1 MTTADNASVALRF
14 NEATKLQYI
23 NLDNK
28 PPLYKV
34 YPGLRAIGLPNVAD
48 QTGPQMPTLAA
59 IRGRR
64 WQRSNRA
71 ADVWKS

>member
-1 MTTADNASVALRF
+1 MATTSSGTQDGIALRF

-34 YPGLRAIGLPNVAD
+34 YPGLRAISLPNVAE
-48 QTGPQMPTLAA
+48 QPGPQMPALAA
-59 IRGRR
+59 IRGR
-64 WQRSNRA
+64 QRR
-71 ADVWKS
+71 